1 VAYLSIDS
9 DLLQRIRLEIAAQP
23 EGQPHFDNL
32 ADVGRDR
39 LRVHLERLFYGG
51 EIAAECSVKSGGLE
65 LHVRRLTPY
74 GVLAMHA
81 ALARGS
87 QSVRRTV

>member
-1 VAYLSIDS
+1 MAYLSIDP

-23 EGQPHFDNL
+23 DGQPQFDRL
-32 ADVGRDR
+32 SDIGRDR

-51 EIAAECSVKSGGLE
+51 EVAAECHVKSGGLE
-65 LHVRRLTPY
+65 LNVRRLTPY

-81 ALARGS
+81 ALARG
-87 QSVRRTV
+87 QSVRRTA

>member
-1 VAYLSIDS
+1 MAYLSIDP

-23 EGQPHFDNL
+23 DGPPPFDGL

-39 LRVHLERLFYGG
+39 LRLHVERLFFGG
-51 EIAAECSVKSGGLE
+51 EIAAECHVKSGGLE
-65 LHVRRLTPY
+65 LKVHRLTPY

-81 ALARGS
+81 ALARG

>member
-1 VAYLSIDS
+1 MAYLSIDP

-23 EGQPHFDNL
+23 DGRPQFDRL

-39 LRVHLERLFYGG
+39 LRMHIERLFFGG
-51 EIAAECSVKSGGLE
+51 EIAAECQVRSGGLDLE
-65 LHVRRLTPY
+65 VHRLTPY

-81 ALARGS
+81 ALARG
-87 QSVRRTV
+87 QSARRTV

>member
-1 VAYLSIDS
+1 MAYLSIDP
-9 DLLQRIRLEIAAQP
+9 DLLQRIRLDIAAQP
-23 EGQPHFDNL
+23 DGQPQFETL

-51 EIAAECSVKSGGLE
+51 EIAADCFVKAGVLE
-65 LHVRRLTPY
+65 LKVRRLTPY

-81 ALARGS
+81 ALARGHS
-87 QSVRRTV
+87 PLRRTA